1 MKRTH
6 ASPIIGLVLGGAVF
20 GYILE
25 LILQTSGGRLVL
37 PPYTLSVTLFVIAV
51 AVLLLAIPIR
61 RRVTGKRRAALS
73 PFYAVR
79 VAVLAKAS
87 TLVGSL
93 LVGFALGI
101 LIYVLLRPTTP
112 TWELLGPGIA
122 ELISSAVLLA
132 AGLIAEFLCTLPPD
146 DDEKESAGDAA
157 TRA

>member
-1 MKRTH
+1 MKRTNV
-6 ASPIIGLVLGGAVF
+6 SPIIGLVLGGAVF

-61 RRVTGKRRAALS
+61 RRVTGKRKAPLS

-101 LIYVLLRPTTP
+101 LIDVLLRPTTP

-146 DDEKESAGDAA
+146 DDDKETAGDAA

>member
-6 ASPIIGLVLGGAVF
+6 VTPIIGLVLGGAVI
-20 GYILE
+20 GYIVE
-25 LILQTSGGRLVL
+25 LILQTSGGHLVL

-61 RRVTGKRRAALS
+61 RRVTGKRKAPLN

-93 LVGFALGI
+93 LVGFALGVTSF
-101 LIYVLLRPTTP
+101 VLLRPTTP
-112 TWELLGPGIA
+112 SWELLGPGIA
-122 ELISSAVLLA
+122 ELVSSAVLLA

-146 DDEKESAGDAA
+146 DNDKEAAGDSA